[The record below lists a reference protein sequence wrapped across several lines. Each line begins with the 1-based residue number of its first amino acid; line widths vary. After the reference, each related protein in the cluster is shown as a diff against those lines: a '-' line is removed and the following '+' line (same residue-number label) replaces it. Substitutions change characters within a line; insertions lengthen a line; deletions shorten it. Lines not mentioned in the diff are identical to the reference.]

1 MAGLVLVACAFGI
14 YYVINENNTIVTMAI
29 KPKSRVKQ
37 KYAPMATYLNNENE
51 PEFHAQQIEHNSYM
65 GVPKQ
70 YWIRQDGCKAISYGN
85 SAPRIR
91 R

>member
-1 MAGLVLVACAFGI
+1 MAGLILIACAVGV
-14 YYVINENNTIVTMAI
+14 YYVINENNTIVTTSI
-29 KPKSRVKQ
+29 KPQSRAKQ

-51 PEFHAQQIEHNSYM
+51 PEFLAQVIENNSYM

-85 SAPRIR
+85 SVPRIR